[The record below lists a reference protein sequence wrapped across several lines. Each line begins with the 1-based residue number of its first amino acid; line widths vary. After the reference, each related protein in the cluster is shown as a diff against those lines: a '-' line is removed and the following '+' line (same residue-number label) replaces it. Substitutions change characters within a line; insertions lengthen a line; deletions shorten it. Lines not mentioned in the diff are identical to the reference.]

1 MEATTDEITQFT
13 SSDSSPLKV
22 MNRRRLAEREQES
35 VAIEH
40 TSEDS
45 QGGEED
51 CARGVTVPTRAK
63 SPSVPYTRNGQEYLR
78 HRPGDVKYGRLTE
91 LVYPPLEVTHGAPTA
106 AKEARASL
114 YYRFRRVPQ
123 STAATKTA
131 SRATKTAGRA
141 RDAHWTNRALTLTTR
156 ILRRRRRCT
165 TLDLQVAAERGA
177 AVVDRALPPGPCAAE
192 PTTLTTPRPPPEAG
206 MPSPP

>member
-91 LVYPPLEVTHGAPTA
+91 LVYPPLEVSKGAPEHRRHQDCKSRHQDCRSRA
-106 AKEARASL
+106 RRSLDQSGVDADDEDSQEKEAVHDLGPPSRGRKRS
-114 YYRFRRVPQ
+114 RRGR
-123 STAATKTA
+123 
-131 SRATKTAGRA
+131 SRSPSRPV
-141 RDAHWTNRALTLTTR
+141 
-156 ILRRRRRCT
+156 RRRA
-165 TLDLQVAAERGA
+165 DHAHDSSASARGG
-177 AVVDRALPPGPCAAE
+177 DALPSAPSLP
-192 PTTLTTPRPPPEAG
+192 TPR
-206 MPSPP
+206 

>member
-45 QGGEED
+45 QGGDED
-51 CARGVTVPTRAK
+51 CVRGVTVPTRAK
-63 SPSVPYTRNGQEYLR
+63 SPSVPYTRNGKEYLR

-91 LVYPPLEVTHGAPTA
+91 LVYPPLEG
-106 AKEARASL
+106 
-114 YYRFRRVPQ
+114 
-123 STAATKTA
+123 
-131 SRATKTAGRA
+131 
-141 RDAHWTNRALTLTTR
+141 
-156 ILRRRRRCT
+156 
-165 TLDLQVAAERGA
+165 
-177 AVVDRALPPGPCAAE
+177 
-192 PTTLTTPRPPPEAG
+192 
-206 MPSPP
+206 